1 MRLLPYLFAIFVFFT
16 ANITH
21 AKPANRYASVAVVQ
35 STGEVL
41 HARHADQLRYPA
53 SLTKVMTLYLLF
65 DAIARGEIGLDDRL
79 RVSAKAAKAKPSKL
93 GLKAASSISVEN
105 AIRAL
110 VTKSANDVAIVV
122 AERLGGGEAKFAFKM
137 TRTAKLLGMS
147 RTRFANGSGLPDKRQ
162 VSTATDMAILA
173 AAIYTD
179 FPQYFHYFSLK
190 KFVFEGRSYG
200 NHNSLVGRVTGVD
213 GLKTGYINAS
223 GYNVAVTAERDGKRV
238 IVVVLGGRSIRQ
250 RDAHAAELIEAAF
263 DELQRREVLLAT
275 AMPLKG
281 VTTPMA
287 GPVYPPAGD
296 LGQIEQG
303 SADKRGVRI
312 IIEGQEP
319 APVPVSISTNP
330 TDRWLIQVGAYSKRD
345 QAKARLHAI
354 GNLSLPALQAAS
366 PVVEASEQG
375 GKSLFRARFHGL
387 KQKTATRACL
397 ALTGRG
403 EPCFALASTR

>member
-1 MRLLPYLFAIFVFFT
+1 
-16 ANITH
+16 
-21 AKPANRYASVAVVQ
+21 
-35 STGEVL
+35 
-41 HARHADQLRYPA
+41 
-53 SLTKVMTLYLLF
+53 
-65 DAIARGEIGLDDRL
+65 
-79 RVSAKAAKAKPSKL
+79 
-93 GLKAASSISVEN
+93 
-105 AIRAL
+105 
-110 VTKSANDVAIVV
+110 
-122 AERLGGGEAKFAFKM
+122 M

-275 AMPLKG
+275 AMQLKG

-287 GPVYPPAGD
+287 GPIYPPAGD

-319 APVPVSISTNP
+319 APVPISISTNP